1 MSEQKFTPA
10 PWSIYR
16 GIIVSS
22 NVPENHAPKM
32 IAKSYITT
40 HRFTIEEREANNKL
54 IAAAPELLEACE
66 RALQVLEQENIFGQ
80 ARLLLALAIKKA
92 LS

>member
-1 MSEQKFTPA
+1 MSEHKFTPA

-16 GIIVSS
+16 GVIVST
-22 NVPENHAPKM
+22 NVPKYHSPKM
-32 IAKSYITT
+32 ITRPYVTT
-40 HRFTIEEREANNKL
+40 YRFSVEEREANNKL

-66 RALQVLEQENIFGQ
+66 RALKVLEQENIFGQ
-80 ARLLLALAIKKA
+80 ARLLLAQAIKKA